1 MILVLELQ
9 VNHTSTG
16 SAAGRINQPA
26 YTGFLSKSTNQPC
39 PLWLDRPDSFNF
51 TSTACAF
58 RKQRITV
65 TIPSYNYLITFFEP
79 TSLLRSYQTI
89 WEESHTFLFH
99 GLSGTVSIDRAL
111 SRRLNN
117 IHRTLLRAVF
127 WTFYCFT
134 MNTSGWEHRI
144 IIWEMGWLIYH
155 LQTLRSKWESC
166 PLITQCRRE
175 WNEIPCFYY
184 YYYNTTH
191 AMQCNELYLKKKS
204 QFDLILL

>member
-117 IHRTLLRAVF
+117 IHRILLRAVF

-134 MNTSGWEHRI
+134 MNTLGWEHRI
-144 IIWEMGWLIYH
+144 YH
-155 LQTLRSKWESC
+155 LGNGMAYLLPSNPQEQMGIMSTDHSVSTGMERDTMFL
-166 PLITQCRRE
+166 LLLLQ
-175 WNEIPCFYY
+175 
-184 YYYNTTH
+184 YNTCN
-191 AMQCNELYLKKKS
+191 AMQ
-204 QFDLILL
+204 